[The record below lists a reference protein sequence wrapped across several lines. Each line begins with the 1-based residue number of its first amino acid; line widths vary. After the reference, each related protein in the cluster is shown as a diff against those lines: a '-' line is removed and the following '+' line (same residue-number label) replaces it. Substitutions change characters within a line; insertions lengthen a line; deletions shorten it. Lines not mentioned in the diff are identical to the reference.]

1 MTQRRFVPARN
12 LPGLRELM
20 DEYRHLPV
28 LTLRQALLE
37 LGLLDAMTLDA
48 IATQDPEL
56 LRGGHAGLIT
66 RVLVTADELGHA
78 LARAAGLPEVDVARF
93 DIQADAFRRLPLDT
107 ARHHAVVPLGAVQE
121 VFYVACGTPTNEDL
135 RHYLC
140 SVTGCTVIMVW
151 ASEQSIQNR
160 LDLQDRHV
168 NGHPDVVS
176 TLPWTITSASRA
188 AE

>member
-1 MTQRRFVPARN
+1 MTQLRLSPARN

-28 LTLRQALLE
+28 LTLKQALLE

-48 IATQDPEL
+48 LVAQDPEL

-93 DIQADAFRRLPLDT
+93 DIEADAFRRLPLET
-107 ARHHAVVPLGAVQE
+107 ARHHAVVPLGTLQE

-151 ASEQSIQNR
+151 AGEQSIQNR
-160 LDLQDRHV
+160 LDLQERQVH
-168 NGHPDVVS
+168 GHPGVVS
-176 TLPWTITSASRA
+176 TLPWTPSFISRSA
-188 AE
+188 E